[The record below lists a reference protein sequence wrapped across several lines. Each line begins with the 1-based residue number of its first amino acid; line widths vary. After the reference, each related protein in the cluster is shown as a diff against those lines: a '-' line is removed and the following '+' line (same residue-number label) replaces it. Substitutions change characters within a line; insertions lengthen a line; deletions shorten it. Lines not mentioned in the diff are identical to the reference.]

1 MKRII
6 GVLIAV
12 LVILFAIPVASAA
25 ATLSADKSTV
35 VPGETIILSGTADTN
50 ENIVIK
56 ITDTA
61 GNIIFFDGTK
71 TDTNGNFSTGFVVP
85 SDMAAGK
92 LTITAGSGNDVASTT
107 VTVTSP
113 PQTPKPTT
121 APTPSPSSTG
131 APANTV
137 TPSSTDEPRSSA
149 TPSASPTAGSDTA
162 ATPDT
167 GTSPAPASTGAAEPK
182 VVTPSEIS
190 LDEKTGII
198 TVVIDVVDLPDG
210 TVAVETPNGELL
222 YVSGAVDG
230 ALTFQA
236 AQDEIDING
245 EVTLIALSDENTPLA
260 EVTVN
265 VLDETATPA
274 IVDKS
279 SNGIPVWLIVV
290 IVATA
295 LLVAG
300 AILWLATHRR
310 KQK

>member
-6 GVLIAV
+6 GVLIAA

-107 VTVTSP
+107 ITITSP
-113 PQTPKPTT
+113 PPTPKPTT
-121 APTPSPSSTG
+121 APTPSPASTG
-131 APANTV
+131 APANTA

-149 TPSASPTAGSDTA
+149 TPSASPAAGSD
-162 ATPDT
+162 
-167 GTSPAPASTGAAEPK
+167 TSPAPASTGAAEPN

-222 YVSGAVDG
+222 YVSGAVNG
-230 ALTFQA
+230 ALTFQTS
-236 AQDEIDING
+236 QDEIDING

-265 VLDETATPA
+265 VLDETGTPA